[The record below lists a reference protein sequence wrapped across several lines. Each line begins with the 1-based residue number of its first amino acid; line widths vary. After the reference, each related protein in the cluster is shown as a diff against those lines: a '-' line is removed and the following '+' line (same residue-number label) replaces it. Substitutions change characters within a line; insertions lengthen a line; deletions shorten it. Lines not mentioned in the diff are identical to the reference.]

1 MTTLT
6 LRVGNVSC
14 AAMVVISA
22 TSVAIT
28 IATIVFFRIRSS
40 RDAASLLLQGDV
52 GILDDLAPVAGLL
65 VEKGNGLFTR
75 AARRLHLHGVESV
88 ADQWTPD
95 HLADIATDAVGQGG
109 RRCRRRNQTEPCDRT
124 VGRVSRFRDSR
135 N

>member
-14 AAMVVISA
+14 AALGVIAA

-75 AARRLHLHGVESV
+75 AARRLHLHGAQPV
-88 ADQWTPD
+88 ADHRRSD
-95 HLADIATDAVGQGG
+95 HVGDIATDAVGKGG
-109 RRCRRRNQTEPCDRT
+109 WRSRR
-124 VGRVSRFRDSR
+124 G
-135 N
+135 